1 MEKKKFFISFFE
13 DFGLLF
19 LSVVLFIGG
28 IFILSAKIAFWSLF
42 LGIASIQIGIVLIIL
57 TFDSF
62 IKRKS
67 GRLTDEYKTLNCLVC
82 RAPTFVPKYQA
93 TTICHDCQ
101 LRISKTFK
109 TATLVVFA
117 LVTLTATVGLVSQN
131 QDLRRQAAQRPI
143 LVCDQGVWEPEV
155 CQCGVWEAAG
165 PEGLRPGG
173 SVCEKGVPS
182 RLCSDG
188 KTYCCEREGDSWD
201 CYQVE

>member
-1 MEKKKFFISFFE
+1 MEKRKSLISFFE

-19 LSVVLFIGG
+19 LSVVLFTGG

-82 RAPTFVPKYQA
+82 RAPTFVPRYQRTA
-93 TTICHDCQ
+93 ICNDCQ
-101 LRISKTFK
+101 VRISKTFK
-109 TATLVVFA
+109 TAILVVFA
-117 LVTLTATVGLVSQN
+117 LVTLTASVGLVSQN
-131 QDLRRQAAQRPI
+131 QDLRRQAAERTV
-143 LVCDQGVWEPEV
+143 LVCDEGVWEPEV
-155 CQCGVWEAAG
+155 CQCATRGETT
-165 PEGLRPGG
+165 
-173 SVCEKGVPS
+173 CEKGVPS

-188 KTYCCEREGDSWD
+188 KTYCCEREGERWQ
-201 CYQVE
+201 CFTPTPIR